1 MINKKARS
9 MAGIWL
15 RAIVIAP
22 YSKTMDGTMASFIV
36 TFKFKSDD
44 TRGERYDSFVKKIN
58 ELTSYRHW
66 DETTSFYC
74 FELDTTA
81 ETLCTDLY
89 IGSDFNSTK
98 DIMVVIDIT
107 NKQKATKG
115 ALAWPSVLDSYLGF

>member
-1 MINKKARS
+1 
-9 MAGIWL
+9 MAL
-15 RAIVIAP
+15 CYRHCP
-22 YSKTMDGTMASFIV
+22 YSKTMDRTMASFIV

-44 TRGERYDSFVKKIN
+44 TRSERYDSFVKKIN

-81 ETLCTDLY
+81 EALCSALY
-89 IGSDFNSTK
+89 VGSDFNSTK

-115 ALAWPSVLDSYLGF
+115 SLEWPSVLDSYLGF